1 MLVNLI
7 FKRYNYCM
15 ENLNNVIAEN
25 ISNLRKKAG
34 LTQLE
39 LAEKLNYSDK
49 AVSKWERGESIPDV
63 VVLKQIADMFGV
75 KVDFL
80 LNKQNPRMIR
90 LTKHISLSSTLITI
104 LASIVVW
111 IIATITFVVLELVGV
126 KGAWFCFIIAVPVT
140 LIVMLVLNCIWS
152 KKWITFTIISLLIW
166 SVLATIYIGAIKYNI
181 WLIFLIGIPLQL
193 ATIIWAILAE
203 HASRVRAAV
212 DNKIID

>member
-1 MLVNLI
+1 
-7 FKRYNYCM
+7 M

-140 LIVMLVLNCIWS
+140 LIVMLVLNCIWGDR
-152 KKWITFTIISLLIW
+152 K
-166 SVLATIYIGAIKYNI
+166 SV
-181 WLIFLIGIPLQL
+181 
-193 ATIIWAILAE
+193 
-203 HASRVRAAV
+203 V
-212 DNKIID
+212 